1 MKKTML
7 SLLLAALLLLTG
19 CGQLEALA
27 ARMAQER
34 DAQLN
39 ALADLG
45 RNQDSFSQMIY
56 TRPDADAFQTLVQES
71 CRLAQSSGD
80 VDRILEQT
88 VEVYDAYDRFYTM
101 LALAD
106 IRYCLDLS
114 DSYYQEEYAYLS
126 LIHI

>member
-106 IRYCLDLS
+106 IRY
-114 DSYYQEEYAYLS
+114 
-126 LIHI
+126 